1 MLPRRHTILLLAVSL
16 LLATGVPAQA
26 ETKAFVRGSWQ
37 SLLTAHAGR
46 PLAVHF
52 WSLTCAPCLAE
63 LPHWQAVA
71 KARPGGMALV
81 LVSTDPPEDIPKL
94 ERTLKRAGLDKVES
108 WSFADSFTERLRFE
122 IDRTW
127 QGELP
132 MTRLIAANGAQ
143 DSVTGTVTPQALDAW
158 LKPQPR

>member
-1 MLPRRHTILLLAVSL
+1 M
-16 LLATGVPAQA
+16 
-26 ETKAFVRGSWQ
+26 
-37 SLLTAHAGR
+37 
-46 PLAVHF
+46 VHF

-63 LPHWQAVA
+63 LPRWQALA

-122 IDRTW
+122 IDRSW

-132 MTRLIAANGAQ
+132 LTRLIAANGAQ
-143 DSVTGTVTPQALDAW
+143 DSVTGTVTPEVLGAW
-158 LKPQPR
+158 LTAQKR